1 MPRLITNGQ
10 HWTTHGKRLYP
21 ITAMGQPITA
31 GLSVHTQYSKALER
45 PVVTSSISEA
55 TSNLTLRLT
64 PADARLY
71 AQALIQ
77 AADMADA
84 VALELE
90 GRRAA

>member
-1 MPRLITNGQ
+1 MPRLITNGV
-10 HWTTHGKRLYP
+10 HWTTHGTRLYP
-21 ITAMGQPITA
+21 IDAMGNAITA
-31 GLSVHTQYSKALER
+31 GLSVHTQYSRALKL
-45 PVVTSSISEA
+45 PVVTSSVSEA

-64 PADARLY
+64 PADARKF

-77 AADMADA
+77 AADVADA